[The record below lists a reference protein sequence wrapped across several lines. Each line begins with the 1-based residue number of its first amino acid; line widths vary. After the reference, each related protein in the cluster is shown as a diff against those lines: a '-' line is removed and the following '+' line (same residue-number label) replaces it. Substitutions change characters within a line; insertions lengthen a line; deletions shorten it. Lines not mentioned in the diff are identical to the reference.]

1 MQNLITTGALLALLG
16 GPVAVAQTTGS
27 ASSPAKSASA
37 ALPSSLRSDTRLTG
51 SAPAGQGAFI
61 GGFATSYAVAVAAA
75 AGAAANR
82 NPAGLATIWPI
93 EAISYELG
101 SKRVIGYFEPRDGR
115 CQVTLMIAE
124 AVDPD
129 KAPPLSAA
137 RLSLPIL
144 PGGSAGLAS
153 EEGRAIELTCGAGAQ
168 TVVVSYSSKKES
180 EHVLDAKP

>member
-1 MQNLITTGALLALLG
+1 MQKLITTGALLALLG
-16 GPVAVAQTTGS
+16 SPVAGAQTTASMRPAAS
-27 ASSPAKSASA
+27 ASSI
-37 ALPSSLRSDTRLTG
+37 LPSSPRSDARLTG
-51 SAPAGQGAFI
+51 SAPAGQGVFI
-61 GGFATSYAVAVAAA
+61 GGFATGYAVAVAAA
-75 AGAAANR
+75 PGATANR
-82 NPAGLATIWPI
+82 DPSGLATIWPI

-129 KAPPLSAA
+129 KAPLSAT

-153 EEGRAIELTCGAGAQ
+153 EEGRAIELTCGARAQ
-168 TVVVSYSSKKES
+168 TVVVSYSAKKES
-180 EHVLDAKP
+180 EP

>member
-1 MQNLITTGALLALLG
+1 MQKLITTGALLALLG
-16 GPVAVAQTTGS
+16 SPVAAAQTTANMRPPAAS
-27 ASSPAKSASA
+27 ASSI
-37 ALPSSLRSDTRLTG
+37 LPSSPRSDARLTG
-51 SAPAGQGAFI
+51 SAPAGQGVFI
-61 GGFATSYAVAVAAA
+61 GGFATGYAVAVAAA
-75 AGAAANR
+75 PGATANR
-82 NPAGLATIWPI
+82 DSSGLATIWPI

-129 KAPPLSAA
+129 KAPPSAT

-153 EEGRAIELTCGAGAQ
+153 EEGRAIELTCGTGAQ
-168 TVVVSYSSKKES
+168 TIVVSYSSKKES
-180 EHVLDAKP
+180 EP

>member
-1 MQNLITTGALLALLG
+1 LITTGALLALLAS
-16 GPVAVAQTTGS
+16 PVAAAQTT
-27 ASSPAKSASA
+27 ASVRSLAASV
-37 ALPSSLRSDTRLTG
+37 P
-51 SAPAGQGAFI
+51 
-61 GGFATSYAVAVAAA
+61 VAAA
-75 AGAAANR
+75 AGATVNR
-82 NPAGLATIWPI
+82 NPSGLATIWPI

-129 KAPPLSAA
+129 KAPPLSAT

-180 EHVLDAKP
+180 GSP